1 MSNIARIA
9 LAIFLVVAAISI
21 AIIGEPAMP
30 VWLIGLGA
38 KAGETPAAGAEIVA
52 KFTIGGAAAL
62 AGMLLALGRRGR
74 LPAIVVA
81 TMVVF
86 SGVADASAEFALAP
100 SASDL
105 IRPAIQVIV
114 GIAVLAVLLRTEPDP
129 DRLRHPVMAG
139 TGVVLAFVAGAAIA
153 GNVQVGITPESI
165 SRSRG
170 DDGRFIV
177 HDLTAGV
184 WEDWSGLPL
193 EETGVLEHLPQLR
206 GLSQDQPTLV
216 ALYRPN
222 CGACHDLFDG
232 YFGKSLPARVI
243 AVQVPPAEGVAL
255 AESDLPE
262 DVYCDDCIRLK
273 LPEGPVWLAESPVL
287 VGLVDGKVACVSVD
301 DFQRCVDGMVEAA
314 ELQFARELEE
324 TNARGEGPLVGPPT
338 GPSS

>member
-1 MSNIARIA
+1 MSNIVRIA
-9 LAIFLVVAAISI
+9 LAIFLIAAAICI
-21 AIIGEPAMP
+21 AILGEAAMP

-38 KAGETPAAGAEIVA
+38 KAGESPAEGAEIAA

-74 LPAIVVA
+74 GMAILVA
-81 TMVVF
+81 ALVAF
-86 SGVADASAEFALAP
+86 SGIADASAEFALDTTAVG
-100 SASDL
+100 L

-114 GIAVLAVLLRTEPDP
+114 GLAAAFILLRTTPDP
-129 DRLRHPVMAG
+129 ERLRHPLMAG
-139 TGVVLAFVAGAAIA
+139 FGVVLSLVAGAAIA

-165 SRSRG
+165 TRG
-170 DDGRFIV
+170 RGEDGRFIV

-184 WEDWSGLPL
+184 WEDWKGLPL

-232 YFGKSLPARVI
+232 YFGESLSARVI
-243 AVQVPPAEGVAL
+243 AVEIPPAEGVEL
-255 AESDLPE
+255 TESDLPE
-262 DVYCDDCIRLK
+262 DVYCDGCVRLK

-287 VGLVDGKVACVSVD
+287 VGLIDGKVACVSVD

-314 ELQFARELEE
+314 DLQFALEFEE
-324 TNARGEGPLVGPPT
+324 TNERNDE
-338 GPSS
+338 SSP